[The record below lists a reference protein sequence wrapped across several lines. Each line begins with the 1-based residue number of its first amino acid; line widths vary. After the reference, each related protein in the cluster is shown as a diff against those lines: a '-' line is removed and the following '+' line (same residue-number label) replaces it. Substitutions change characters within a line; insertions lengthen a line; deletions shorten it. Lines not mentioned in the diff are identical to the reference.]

1 MSLVPSRSGE
11 EILHTKL
18 LAKIKSSIKKKKI
31 SIFRKAFP
39 EPFAYGKGLLFLS
52 ITLPMHLS
60 AAVLTP
66 QTIVRHAIHTE
77 FWSDPAG
84 FPLPHDEKTTYHPV
98 R

>member
-18 LAKIKSSIKKKKI
+18 LAKIREPYQGKKI
-31 SIFRKAFP
+31 PLFHKAFP
-39 EPFAYGKGLLFLS
+39 YLCVRKRPSFLS